1 MYHGKQLMD
10 RSDNAATTTDSS
22 AMCHRQ
28 RPRAAAGKTKKSES
42 LPGNS
47 IRIISPARTGGLT
60 RKKPDEIE
68 ERHRL
73 ENGRSNGGTGRRSRQ
88 RRRTRT
94 LHEVARRLDHIR
106 E

>member
-28 RPRAAAGKTKKSES
+28 RPRAAAVTTTKSES
-42 LPGNS
+42 LSDNS
-47 IRIISPARTGGLT
+47 IRIISPARTGGQ
-60 RKKPDEIE
+60 PDEIE

-73 ENGRSNGGTGRRSRQ
+73 ENGRSNGGTCRRSRQ